1 MRIAKATADELAK
14 RNSFM
19 MTQRD
24 LANFFGYAY
33 DSRAVRHLVALSTAS
48 KKIEGALSEPIERAI
63 TIEFGKVGE
72 NFSSVLHR
80 FSACFRA
87 REFDPTGEFDP
98 KAWNV
103 YEGVQPPTGTWLAVE
118 WKDDDDVT
126 HGARAMYLFDK
137 ESCGWW
143 FFDDDE
149 EPLPR
154 EARVILFKLWDAD
167 E

>member
-1 MRIAKATADELAK
+1 MKFRLKDALLQEQLDEMSLGGF
-14 RNSFM
+14 SM
-19 MTQRD
+19 
-24 LANFFGYAY
+24 
-33 DSRAVRHLVALSTAS
+33 ALSAAS
-48 KKIEGALSEPIERAI
+48 KEIEVAVEKSTERAI
-63 TIEFGKVGE
+63 TIEFSKVGE
-72 NFSSVLHR
+72 NFSSALHR
-80 FSACFRA
+80 FAARFRA
-87 REFDPTGEFDP
+87 REFDPTGEFDS

-137 ESCGWW
+137 DSCGWW
-143 FFDDDE
+143 FFDDYG

-154 EARVILFKLWDAD
+154 EARDILFKLWDAD